1 MMCGLIFR
9 MKIGGQNNMA
19 QWSITIEE
27 DPKTKE
33 LILPFT
39 NEILEAVGWKEG
51 DVIVWKKKDD
61 KSWSLRKKV
70 DKKVEK
76 SV

>member
-1 MMCGLIFR
+1 MKKIICCLIIF
-9 MKIGGQNNMA
+9 QNIFCLS
-19 QWSITIEE
+19 QTI
-27 DPKTKE
+27 DANGKKQ
-33 LILPFT
+33 
-39 NEILEAVGWKEG
+39 GY
-51 DVIVWKKKDD
+51 WKKKDD

>member
-1 MMCGLIFR
+1 
-9 MKIGGQNNMA
+9 MKH
-19 QWSITIEE
+19 WTLTLEE
-27 DPKTKE
+27 DPETKE

-39 NEILEAVGWKEG
+39 DEILEAIGWKEG

-61 KSWSLRKKV
+61 KSWILRKKV

>member
-1 MMCGLIFR
+1 MTKHWTL
-9 MKIGGQNNMA
+9 
-19 QWSITIEE
+19 TLEE
-27 DPKTKE
+27 DPETKE

-39 NEILEAVGWKEG
+39 DEILEAVGWKEG

-61 KSWSLRKKV
+61 KSWTLRKKV
-70 DKKVEK
+70 DKLAKK

>member
-1 MMCGLIFR
+1 MTH
-9 MKIGGQNNMA
+9 
-19 QWSITIEE
+19 WTITLQE

-39 NEILEAVGWKEG
+39 EEILEAVGWKPG
-51 DVIVWKKKDD
+51 DVIVWKNNNNG
-61 KSWSLRKKV
+61 SWSLRKKV

>member
-1 MMCGLIFR
+1 
-9 MKIGGQNNMA
+9 MKH
-19 QWSITIEE
+19 WTITIEE

-39 NEILEAVGWKEG
+39 DEILEAVGWKEG
-51 DVIVWKKKDD
+51 DVIVWKKKND

>member
-1 MMCGLIFR
+1 
-9 MKIGGQNNMA
+9 MKH
-19 QWSITIEE
+19 WTLTLEE

-39 NEILEAVGWKEG
+39 DEILEAIGWKEG
-51 DVIVWKKKDD
+51 DVIVWKKKNN
-61 KSWSLRKKV
+61 KSWTLTKKV

>member
-1 MMCGLIFR
+1 MIH
-9 MKIGGQNNMA
+9 
-19 QWSITIEE
+19 WTITLQE
-27 DPKTKE
+27 DPETKE

-39 NEILEAVGWKEG
+39 EEILEAVGWKPG
-51 DVIVWKKKDD
+51 DVIVWKNNNNG
-61 KSWSLRKKV
+61 SWSLRKKV

>member
-1 MMCGLIFR
+1 M
-9 MKIGGQNNMA
+9 
-19 QWSITIEE
+19 TIEE
-27 DPKTKE
+27 DPETKE

-39 NEILEAVGWKEG
+39 DEILEAVGWKEG

>member
-1 MMCGLIFR
+1 MTKHWTL
-9 MKIGGQNNMA
+9 
-19 QWSITIEE
+19 TLEE

-39 NEILEAVGWKEG
+39 DEILEAVGWQEG

-61 KSWSLRKKV
+61 KSWTLRKKV
-70 DKKVEK
+70 DNLAKK

>member
-1 MMCGLIFR
+1 
-9 MKIGGQNNMA
+9 MKR
-19 QWSITIEE
+19 WTITLQE

-39 NEILEAVGWKEG
+39 EEILEAVGWKPG
-51 DVIVWKKKDD
+51 DTIVWKNNKNG
-61 KSWSLRKKV
+61 SWSLSKKV
-70 DKKVEK
+70 DKKIEK